1 MQSARELARSRWFV
15 AGWGL
20 AAVAWLIHV
29 ASLSMA
35 PISLVQGIVAGGA
48 VTLAVMSQRLFGSRV
63 ERRQWLALF
72 LGGAGLALLAVTVPQ
87 FSGNH
92 SQFDWAPI
100 LGFEGGLALI
110 AAGLALGHRSER
122 LHPHRGI
129 LLAVLAGTLFA
140 LAGVA
145 IKGLTGAAGLG
156 VPIIAGWVA
165 IIVLCGV
172 LAQYTAVSA
181 LQRGGAIETIGL
193 MGLVA
198 NATQIAAGVLVFG
211 DPLSSDPLG
220 VVLQIL
226 GLPDG
231 LRLGAAAPGREPGGP
246 TRPSADRLLRGGSAS
261 QNPPGPSD
269 DLVPPAAD
277 PIRDGIDPAT
287 QRRRPEEDRR
297 GGAEGGAGE
306 HVARVVDPSR
316 NPPDREHRGERD
328 RDDSPAGLAQEDRH
342 RDRERGRR
350 VVAGKA
356 RVRGVGDEE
365 VQPAR
370 VGDERPRAID
380 QAPDHSGEGEGETRA
395 PDCGDGGPAPIAPLG
410 AMRHEENHPEG
421 RREQHL
427 GAVDV
432 EDERVLD
439 GIVLAQEVV
448 EGMEDRP
455 FHPCRFFTSVL
466 REPKERMAPTHP
478 PTISA
483 GTCESFSASVSIDWA
498 SLRVSAEV
506 RLV

>member
-1 MQSARELARSRWFV
+1 MASAQIGIALALVAAVMANLSSLFKHRGCQGVPPVHLRRPLQSARELARSRWFV

-92 SQFDWAPI
+92 SQFEWAPI
-100 LGFEGGLALI
+100 LGFEGGLALL

-122 LHPHRGI
+122 LHPHSGI

-165 IIVLCGV
+165 IIVLCGI

-220 VVLQIL
+220 VVLQSTAFL
-226 GLPDG
+226 MVCASALLLPAGD
-231 LRLGAAAPGREPGGP
+231 RAAP
-246 TRPSADRLLRGGSAS
+246 
-261 QNPPGPSD
+261 
-269 DLVPPAAD
+269 PAL
-277 PIRDGIDPAT
+277 
-287 QRRRPEEDRR
+287 Q
-297 GGAEGGAGE
+297 
-306 HVARVVDPSR
+306 
-316 NPPDREHRGERD
+316 
-328 RDDSPAGLAQEDRH
+328 
-342 RDRERGRR
+342 
-350 VVAGKA
+350 
-356 RVRGVGDEE
+356 
-365 VQPAR
+365 
-370 VGDERPRAID
+370 
-380 QAPDHSGEGEGETRA
+380 
-395 PDCGDGGPAPIAPLG
+395 PIAP
-410 AMRHEENHPEG
+410 
-421 RREQHL
+421 
-427 GAVDV
+427 
-432 EDERVLD
+432 
-439 GIVLAQEVV
+439 
-448 EGMEDRP
+448 
-455 FHPCRFFTSVL
+455 
-466 REPKERMAPTHP
+466 
-478 PTISA
+478 
-483 GTCESFSASVSIDWA
+483 
-498 SLRVSAEV
+498 
-506 RLV
+506 